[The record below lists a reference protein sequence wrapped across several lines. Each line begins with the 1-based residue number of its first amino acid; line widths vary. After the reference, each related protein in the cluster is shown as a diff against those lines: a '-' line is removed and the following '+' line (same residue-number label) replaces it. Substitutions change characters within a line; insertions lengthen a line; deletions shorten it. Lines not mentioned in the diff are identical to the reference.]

1 MTDTSKRNM
10 YETDVTYLED
20 KVVSAAFSW
29 LALNL
34 DVPWNDAPDK
44 PGKCTILAKFMSLLF
59 TPGKVISASILNG
72 SSFLYLLST
81 IQPGYMS

>member
-1 MTDTSKRNM
+1 MLFTTMEKASKNHM

-44 PGKCTILAKFMSLLF
+44 PGKCATLGKLVSLLF
-59 TPGKVISASILNG
+59 GPGKVIEP
-72 SSFLYLLST
+72 
-81 IQPGYMS
+81 QH